1 MRKSNTQKISEVISE
16 FISELKISRKL
27 GEARIIN
34 SWPLVVGPAIAKQTE
49 KVYIRNGVFY
59 VHLRSPVLKTELSYM
74 KTRIME
80 VLNEQAGEKIISKV
94 VLR

>member
-16 FISELKISRKL
+16 YISEMRLSRKL
-27 GEARIIN
+27 GEARVIS
-34 SWPLVVGPAIAKQTE
+34 SWPVIVGPAIAKQTE

-59 VHLRSPVLKTELSYM
+59 VHLKSPVLRNELSYM

-80 VLNEQAGEKIISKV
+80 VLNEQAGDKIITKV